1 MVPKKQGKVNVLKV
15 SNKVKILDL
24 IEDDISLKK
33 AWEK

>member
-1 MVPKKQGKVNVLKV
+1 VLKV

-33 AWEK
+33 AWEKWIKHM